1 MMQVIYMIVLESQTW
16 YPQQKLDLAKLKL
29 EGANPVTITTEELT
43 AGFKNSKYLAKY
55 LECVKGH
62 NSMRANMP
70 SHHLS
75 PEQQV
80 GMNKLQI
87 LLFQN
92 YVVHC
97 EESVHV
103 IFHNRIHLA

>member
-1 MMQVIYMIVLESQTW
+1 MIVLESQTW

-29 EGANPVTITTEELT
+29 EGANPVTIATKELI
-43 AGFKNSKYLAKY
+43 AGFKNPKYLEKY

-62 NSMRANMP
+62 KSMRANMP

-80 GMNKLQI
+80 
-87 LLFQN
+87 
-92 YVVHC
+92 
-97 EESVHV
+97 SVTSAAV
-103 IFHNRIHLA
+103 TYFAFPNVCGALCLGKVFM